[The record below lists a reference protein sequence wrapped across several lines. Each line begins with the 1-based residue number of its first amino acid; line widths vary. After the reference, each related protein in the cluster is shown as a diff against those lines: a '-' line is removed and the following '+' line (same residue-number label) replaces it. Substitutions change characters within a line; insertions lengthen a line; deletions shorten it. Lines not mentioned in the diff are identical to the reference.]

1 MTLIFQREVLVLM
14 NNKYSAVINEILNE
28 LISETVE
35 KERIRKMVEQILEV
49 EESYEFNDER
59 PKIRSFLNIL
69 IK

>member
-1 MTLIFQREVLVLM
+1 M

>member
-35 KERIRKMVEQILEV
+35 KERIRKMVEQILKA

-59 PKIRSFLNIL
+59 PKIRSILNTL